1 MSNMTFSRRALMRT
15 FAGLG
20 AAAQFRGLLRDAYG
34 QAMPT
39 APRFVVLN
47 NPHGYDPTLWR
58 PRAPGGGDATEK
70 GWVLDFDP
78 DSSLGP
84 LEPHKDS
91 LVIIEGLDL
100 LCNFDQSPIYTGHNG
115 GTVAPLTG
123 RHGRT
128 PEGGT
133 SVTTDG
139 SSIDY
144 FVASQLKV
152 APFLFNPL
160 GYSGNSTFIT
170 YDNAGN
176 RVPNE
181 YEFPSSLSKWFGN
194 FMGGGAQPMV
204 DPKAAARLKADT
216 AVLTHLNAEAKTLR
230 IRLGGR
236 ERLKLDGHIDAL
248 NLLQQRLSG
257 TGTLAPSTSCGK
269 PTKTDAALGDAD
281 LINTML
287 RFATQVLACNLTR
300 VSTMSIDPA
309 GSGKMPW
316 LMGETKIHDDVAHG
330 WRADDPASG
339 RKLSKV
345 HRWYAQQ
352 VADFIV
358 MLKAMPEG
366 NGTVYDN
373 TIILWSNEL
382 GDPSRHM
389 NNNLPFVLA
398 GGGGTYKKGRYLKFG
413 VMPEYRDSKDPHNR
427 LLVSL
432 ANQYGANVTAFGDP
446 RYTGEL
452 PGFLG

>member
-1 MSNMTFSRRALMRT
+1 M
-15 FAGLG
+15 
-20 AAAQFRGLLRDAYG
+20 
-34 QAMPT
+34 
-39 APRFVVLN
+39 
-47 NPHGYDPTLWR
+47 
-58 PRAPGGGDATEK
+58 
-70 GWVLDFDP
+70 
-78 DSSLGP
+78 
-84 LEPHKDS
+84 
-91 LVIIEGLDL
+91 
-100 LCNFDQSPIYTGHNG
+100 
-115 GTVAPLTG
+115 
-123 RHGRT
+123 
-128 PEGGT
+128 
-133 SVTTDG
+133 
-139 SSIDY
+139 
-144 FVASQLKV
+144 
-152 APFLFNPL
+152 
-160 GYSGNSTFIT
+160 
-170 YDNAGN
+170 
-176 RVPNE
+176 
-181 YEFPSSLSKWFGN
+181 
-194 FMGGGAQPMV
+194 
-204 DPKAAARLKADT
+204 
-216 AVLTHLNAEAKTLR
+216 LTHLNAEAKTLR
-230 IRLGGR
+230 GRLARTGADEAGRAHRRAEPDPAEAVRGG
-236 ERLKLDGHIDAL
+236 LPAA
-248 NLLQQRLSG
+248 
-257 TGTLAPSTSCGK
+257 APSTSCGK
-269 PTKTDAALGDAD
+269 PTKTNAALGDAD

-316 LMGETKIHDDVAHG
+316 LMGETKIHDDIAHG
-330 WRADDPASG
+330 WRPDDPASG
-339 RKLSKV
+339 RNLSKV

-382 GDPSRHM
+382 GDPARHM